1 MTRIVRLFITGTLFL
16 LISNSCNKIKDAAN
30 QPGNGVYLNDVLA
43 YRAVA
48 INISPSRPK
57 ATETITPQL
66 VKPATGPVQIRLAV
80 DRSLVLKYNEVNNT
94 DFEFL
99 PEKYYSLSD
108 SSLTIPANSTVGGSI
123 SVNFNL
129 TDALPRKK
137 RYLLP
142 VTITNVSNGMPILN
156 STATAYY
163 SLGGSTVVFG
173 SAASLNKN
181 YFAATLT
188 GTVFQNMKALTY
200 QVRIYGYEFVGPAGI
215 MGSDHASPPGVE
227 LRMGDFAS
235 ANNAFGL
242 AVGSA
247 TASILPAIMSTL
259 QWYNITT
266 VCDNGNYRIYLNS
279 ALVKSG
285 TYSGTIDLTKK
296 KFTMGFCYDNSYNL
310 NALINEAR
318 VWSKALTQEELAD
331 NGCEVVATSP
341 GLEAYWKFNEGTGNI
356 AHDLTGHGFDA
367 ASQRGDVTWVADQLC
382 K

>member
-1 MTRIVRLFITGTLFL
+1 MAVTLFL
-16 LISNSCNKIKDAAN
+16 FISNSCNKIEDGVN
-30 QPGNGVYLNDVLA
+30 QPGNGVYLSDALA

-48 INISPSRPK
+48 INISPSRPL

-66 VKPATGPVQIRLAV
+66 VKPANRPVQVRLAV

-99 PEKYYSLSD
+99 PEKYYTLSD
-108 SSLTIPANSTVGGSI
+108 SALTIPANSVVGGSV

-142 VTITNVSNGMPILN
+142 VTIIDVSSGMPILN
-156 STATAYY
+156 SSATAFY

-173 SAASLNKN
+173 SAASLNQN
-181 YFAATLT
+181 YFAANLT
-188 GTVFQNMKALTY
+188 GAVFQNMKELTY
-200 QVRIYGYEFVGPAGI
+200 QIRLYGYEFVGPAGI
-215 MGSDHASPPGVE
+215 MGSDHGSPPGVE
-227 LRMGDFAS
+227 LRMGDFAN

-247 TASILPAIMSTL
+247 TASILPTIINTL

-266 VCDNGNYRIYLNS
+266 VCDNGNFRIYVNG

-285 TYSGTIDLTKK
+285 TYSGSIDLTKK
-296 KFTMGFCYDNSYNL
+296 RFTMGFCYDNSYNL

-318 VWSKALTQEELAD
+318 VWSRALTAEEIAD
-331 NGCEVVATSP
+331 NPCEVVPSSP

-356 AHDLTGHGFDA
+356 AYDLTGHGFDA
-367 ASQRGDVTWVADQLC
+367 SAMRGDVVWVADQLC